1 MEHQYKEYEPEVLR
15 KLQSIQTEIYKDFAS
30 ICRKYNLSYFFLGGS
45 GIGVVRHQG
54 FIPWDDDIDIAMP
67 RKDYDV
73 LMAVLEDEMGDK
85 YRILTPLSD
94 KEYACNVTKILKLGT
109 KFVPWLAK
117 DSKCERCIDID
128 IFPLDNV
135 PADKKKRAVQL
146 RRTWMLNKL
155 IFLCGTGEPV
165 IPLNGWKKHVAA
177 GICRMAHTGLKVL
190 HISPQFLYRLL
201 EKEEK
206 RYNDKGTQYMIT
218 FRVTI
223 SHRSY
228 ISKDEMYPLV
238 EMPFED
244 TTALMPK
251 EYDRYLT
258 RLFGD
263 YMTLPPEDK
272 RVNHCPYELDFGE
285 NE

>member
-206 RYNDKGTQYMIT
+206 RYNDQGTEYMNT
-218 FRVTI
+218 FRVTM